1 MLDNQGNGPGGADRS
16 SSQNGDRK
24 ANTISDVE
32 NQLGFLFVG
41 FGAILSFLG
50 LRSAEVT
57 TVLRNDATQAS
68 LIALLLLFGV
78 LAAVLAVA
86 IPNSETRKVSRVSAI
101 AVMLVLFGVGA
112 FVIYAVP
119 ISAAPGI
126 APGILSKELSLIL
139 VPLGIVILVIGAI
152 IARMISIHKKKA
164 IAERKTAIAGRET
177 AIAEQNK
184 AWAEAEIALAE
195 ETGQHELR
203 MKDEERTA
211 RADEKAAGAG
221 VGGEER
227 TAIARE
233 KAGTAKAMIRSE
245 KWYDWPLTP
254 CIPLTVVFLLASVM
268 FIAISTYGAIRLE
281 TDSQL
286 SSSVQVA
293 ASVETTNSGTMISA
307 HVSASKIEDGSWVG
321 IDVVGLPSA
330 VQMAAECEALQSLV
344 KSNSAT
350 CLQDPCAIGRGYLGS
365 QCKIVMGGTVV
376 PDANGDVDETLNAPI
391 SSNEFQDIDVRAYIC
406 SPKVGCR
413 SVSNTGGTNT
423 SRLDI
428 IIPTPSAS

>member
-1 MLDNQGNGPGGADRS
+1 MLDHQGNGPSGAERA
-16 SSQNGDRK
+16 SSQSGDRK
-24 ANTISDVE
+24 TNTISDVE

-86 IPNSETRKVSRVSAI
+86 IPNSEARKVSWVSATAI
-101 AVMLVLFGVGA
+101 MLALFGVGA
-112 FVIYAVP
+112 LVIYAIP
-119 ISAAPGI
+119 ITAAPGI

-139 VPLGIVILVIGAI
+139 VPLGITILVIGAI
-152 IARMISIHKKKA
+152 IARIITMHKK
-164 IAERKTAIAGRET
+164 T
-177 AIAEQNK
+177 AIAEQK
-184 AWAEAEIALAE
+184 MAVAERKMAVAEEYKVRAEAKIALAE

-203 MKDEERTA
+203 VKEEERMA
-211 RADEKAAGAG
+211 QAEEKAARAR
-221 VGGEER
+221 GEER
-227 TAIARE
+227 TAIAEE
-233 KAGTAKAMIRSE
+233 KAARAEAKIQPK
-245 KWYDWPLTP
+245 KWYDWLLAP

-307 HVSASKIEDGSWVG
+307 HVTASKIEDGSWVG
-321 IDVVGLPSA
+321 IDVVGLPST
-330 VQMAAECEALQSLV
+330 VQMAAECENLQTRV
-344 KSNSAT
+344 KPNSAT
-350 CLQDPCAIGRGYLGS
+350 CLQDPCAIGPGYLGS

-391 SSNEFQDIDVRAYIC
+391 SSDEFQDIDVRAYIC

-413 SVSNTGGTNT
+413 SVNNTGDTNT